1 MSYIYIGCCKKTYT
15 YIREVYNERLHLSG
29 KIDEY

>member
-15 YIREVYNERLHLSG
+15 YIREVYNEWLRVLE